1 MTEAFGNPASVDHRY
16 GEEAAA
22 LVEAARAQVADLIG
36 ADVEDVQFTTG
47 STEGIRLALAYAAER
62 AGPGPLRVAVSRG
75 EHDAVLEAVAV
86 AVDEGWASCTWMEVD
101 GLGRVSASEIERA
114 LGEGAKLLC
123 LMAANNEVG
132 TIQDLASAAGQAH
145 GAGASLLV
153 DATQAAGR
161 LKISALDHSLDYVVI
176 SGHKLYGPK
185 GVGALVSPGLA
196 QAPPPARYRGHAP
209 TANVPAI
216 AGLGEACRLRR
227 VEMAVDEAR
236 IRTLRDELQARLL
249 AKVPGLAI
257 NGDVAA
263 RLSNNLHVSAP
274 GASNDLVVRYLRDT
288 VAISTGAACSSGADA
303 PSHVLRAMRLP
314 AWRQDGAL
322 RISLGR
328 STTTA
333 DIERAAAAIAA
344 AIRLAQAASQ
354 EAQ

>member
-22 LVEAARAQVADLIG
+22 LVETARAQVADLIG
-36 ADVEDVQFTTG
+36 ADVEDVQFTSG

-101 GLGRVSASEIERA
+101 GLGRVSAGEIERA
-114 LGEGAKLLC
+114 LGDGAKLLC

-132 TIQDLASAAGQAH
+132 TIQDLASAAGLAH
-145 GAGASLLV
+145 GAGASLVV

-161 LKISALDHSLDYVVI
+161 LEISALDQGLDYVVI

-196 QAPPPARYRGHAP
+196 QAPPPTRYRGHAA

-227 VEMAVDEAR
+227 VEMTVDEAR

-274 GASNDLVVRYLRDT
+274 GAPNDLVVRYLRDT

-333 DIERAAAAIAA
+333 DIERAAAAIVAS
-344 AIRLAQAASQ
+344 IRLAQAASQ